1 MKSIKHLPAF
11 IIGVVMQMA
20 HFISFKLGISIPSLG
35 LKKDPFGAAC
45 LTSLGM
51 LNQEDVYV
59 PMVRVTGHVFI
70 VAVCKIQEL
79 PVVEDGKIVIGRVM
93 NVNFTVDH

>member
-1 MKSIKHLPAF
+1 
-11 IIGVVMQMA
+11 
-20 HFISFKLGISIPSLG
+20 
-35 LKKDPFGAAC
+35 
-45 LTSLGM
+45 M

-93 NVNFTVDH
+93 NVNFTVDHRYVEGGSAKYFLPTFRRVFDHP